1 MTQRVTGHV
10 QLKALRAGGRAKAS
24 LNRATRYVAVD
35 PKPWRSTLEQVE
47 AAVTGGG
54 GPNRCG
60 RSEERR
66 VGKECRARWSSND
79 LKKNECMNVVVCVGS
94 KVEISGVM

>member
-1 MTQRVTGHV
+1 MV
-10 QLKALRAGGRAKAS
+10 KALRAGAVAKAS
-24 LNRATRYVAVD
+24 LNRAIQYVGAD

-60 RSEERR
+60 L
-66 VGKECRARWSSND
+66 KTAR
-79 LKKNECMNVVVCVGS
+79 MT
-94 KVEISGVM
+94 

>member
-1 MTQRVTGHV
+1 MIRRVTAHV
-10 QLKALRAGGRAKAS
+10 QVKALRAGARAKAS
-24 LNRATRYVAVD
+24 LIRATKYVGVD

-60 RSEERR
+60 L
-66 VGKECRARWSSND
+66 KTAR
-79 LKKNECMNVVVCVGS
+79 MT
-94 KVEISGVM
+94 